1 MCLAWPVSL
10 DHPPDITVVCPCIF
24 IGLEN
29 LGARRLCHI
38 DEAIVTIEHL
48 SFRLGIR

>member
-10 DHPPDITVVCPCIF
+10 GHPPDITVVRPCIL

-29 LGARRLCHI
+29 LAARRLCHI
-38 DEAIVTIEHL
+38 DEAIVIIEHF